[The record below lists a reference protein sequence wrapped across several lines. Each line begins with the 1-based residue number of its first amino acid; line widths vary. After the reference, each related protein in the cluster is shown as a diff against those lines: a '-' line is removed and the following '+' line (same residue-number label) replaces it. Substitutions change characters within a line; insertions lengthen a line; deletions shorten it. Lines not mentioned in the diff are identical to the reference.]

1 MSIPDYLFEECDGDD
16 EESESEYDW
25 ELEEWLKKMD
35 YEY

>member
-1 MSIPDYLFEECDGDD
+1 MSIPDYLFEECDD

-25 ELEEWLKKMD
+25 ELEEWLEKMD